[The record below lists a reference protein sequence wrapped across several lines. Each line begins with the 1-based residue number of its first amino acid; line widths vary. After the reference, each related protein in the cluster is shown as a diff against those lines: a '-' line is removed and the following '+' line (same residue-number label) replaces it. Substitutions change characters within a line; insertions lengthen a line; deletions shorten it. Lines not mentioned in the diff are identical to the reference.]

1 MFSDVAS
8 NTANLIHTSHNRTIL
23 LLTAH
28 THHKWSIL
36 FVTAVR
42 ASHRRQEVNN
52 VCPRRKDCQSQCSC
66 NSVSRQRKELISVQ
80 KELYKSLSLDT
91 AQDGWLVVVGPVDS
105 LADFSWF
112 AARCG
117 GRRAFTMHLQQSAH
131 LNTFTTRVSLS
142 TTNDYTHVQRPFFW
156 DYPGELVPER

>member
-1 MFSDVAS
+1 MFIHISSDVAS
-8 NTANLIHTSHNRTIL
+8 NTANLIHTSHNCTIL

-131 LNTFTTRVSLS
+131 LQHIHNTCHYLMCQPID
-142 TTNDYTHVQRPFFW
+142 N
-156 DYPGELVPER
+156 